1 MSLCEWVKEQEPDFL
16 SDRSFKVRPKWDK
29 CINMLGIILQNNNIQ
44 QNKDT
49 TFNIVMISHLIF
61 MTKGT

>member
-1 MSLCEWVKEQEPDFL
+1 MSLCEWVKKQELDFQ
-16 SDRSFKVRPKWDK
+16 SDRSFKVRPIWDK
-29 CINMLGIILQNNNIQ
+29 CINMLGITLQNNNIQ

-49 TFNIVMISHLIF
+49 TFNSVMISHLIL